1 MRWIKT
7 IVLAVML
14 LWTTFISATTI
25 TKVRVNDL
33 PNQWQFVLDAN
44 QPIKYQFFT
53 LNKPARAVIDLS
65 DVQWRADLK
74 SSLWQGSGISHIRI
88 GQRSHNKKRLVLD
101 MKSDYVTNAH
111 TLTPSGKRSYRL
123 VINVA
128 KYRHQTTVFKRDKAI
143 ETLKQQLES
152 QVVNEVSSL
161 VNKTVTHGA
170 KAKPKAKVTAKY
182 IAPKNMPV
190 MKATPIVVP
199 SKKPQKLRQVVIVI
213 DPGHGGKDPGA
224 TGRRG
229 THEKNVVLSI
239 SRQLQRLINQQR
251 GFKAVLTRTGDYYLS
266 LRKRLAIARK
276 YKADMF
282 IAVHADAYKNRKA
295 HGASV
300 YALSERGAT
309 SEAARWLAQREN
321 KSELMGGVELSGKG
335 HLLRSVL
342 IDLSQTATI
351 SASLKIGNDMLHSLR
366 RVTSLHHS
374 VVEQAAFVVLKSPD
388 IPSLLVETGFISN
401 RHEENNLRSVRYQ
414 KRIANALML
423 GIKRYFVTYPPRHT
437 WLAYYK
443 NKTQRYVVH
452 TGDTLSDIAQR
463 YSVSVASLQRN
474 NRLRSNG
481 LRVGQ
486 VLTIPVEAG

>member
-1 MRWIKT
+1 MRWIKH
-7 IVLAVML
+7 IALAMLL
-14 LWTTFISATTI
+14 LWTITLSATTI
-25 TKVRVNDL
+25 TNVRMNDL

-44 QPIKYQFFT
+44 KPIQYRSFM
-53 LNKPARAVIDLS
+53 LNKPARVVIDLTG
-65 DVQWRADLK
+65 VKWRAKLP
-74 SSLWQGSGISHIRI
+74 SQLWRGSGVTAMRV
-88 GQRSHNKKRLVLD
+88 GQRGKHKKRLVLD
-101 MKSDYVTNAH
+101 MSADYMTKVHALN
-111 TLTPSGKRSYRL
+111 PNNNRSYRL

-128 KYRHQTTVFKRDKAI
+128 KYRHKTTVFKRDKAI
-143 ETLKQQLES
+143 ENLKQQLES
-152 QVVNEVSSL
+152 QVVNEVASL
-161 VNKTVTHGA
+161 VKHTIS
-170 KAKPKAKVTAKY
+170 KPKAKKKY
-182 IAPKNMPV
+182 VAPKSMPV
-190 MKATPIVVP
+190 MKSTPIAEPV
-199 SKKPQKLRQVVIVI
+199 KKSYKLRQVVIVI

-251 GFKAVLTRTGDYYLS
+251 GFKAVLTRTGDYYLP
-266 LRKRLAIARK
+266 LRRRLAIARK

-282 IAVHADAYKNRKA
+282 IAVHADAFKNRKA

-321 KSELMGGVELSGKG
+321 KSELMGGVDLSDKG

-366 RVTSLHHS
+366 SVTALHHS
-374 VVEQAAFVVLKSPD
+374 SVEQAAFVVLKSPD

-401 RHEENNLRSVRYQ
+401 RHEENNLRSRRYQ
-414 KRIANALML
+414 KRIANALMR

-443 NKTQRYVVH
+443 NKN
-452 TGDTLSDIAQR
+452 
-463 YSVSVASLQRN
+463 SLK
-474 NRLRSNG
+474 
-481 LRVGQ
+481 
-486 VLTIPVEAG
+486 AA

>member
-7 IVLAVML
+7 IALAVLL
-14 LWTTFISATTI
+14 LWTTFLSAATI

-44 QPIKYQFFT
+44 QPIKYRFFM
-53 LNKPARAVIDLS
+53 LNKPARAVIDLT
-65 DVQWRADLK
+65 DVRWRAKLH
-74 SSLWQGSGISHIRI
+74 SSLWKNSGVSDIRI
-88 GQRSHNKKRLVLD
+88 GQRTKGKRRLVLD
-101 MKSDYVTNAH
+101 MKADYVVNAKA
-111 TLTPSGKRSYRL
+111 LNPDGQRKYRL

-128 KYRHQTTVFKRDKAI
+128 KYRHQTAVFKRDKAI
-143 ETLKQQLES
+143 EQLKQQLES

-161 VNKTVTHGA
+161 VNKTVAHAG
-170 KAKPKAKVTAKY
+170 KPKPKVKKKY
-182 IAPKNMPV
+182 VAPKNMAV
-190 MKATPIVVP
+190 MKATPITMPVT
-199 SKKPQKLRQVVIVI
+199 KPQKLRKVVIVI

-239 SRQLQRLINQQR
+239 SRQLQQLINQQR

-276 YKADMF
+276 YKGDMF
-282 IAVHADAYKNRKA
+282 IAVHADAFKNRKA

-321 KSELMGGVELSGKG
+321 KSELMGGVDLSDKG

-351 SASLKIGNDMLHSLR
+351 SASLKIGNDMLQSLR
-366 RVTSLHHS
+366 QVTSLHHS
-374 VVEQAAFVVLKSPD
+374 AVEQAAFVVLKSPD

-401 RHEENNLRSVRYQ
+401 RHEENNLRSRRYQ
-414 KRIANALML
+414 RRIANALMH

-452 TGDTLSDIAQR
+452 AGDTLSGIAQR
-463 YSVSVASLQRN
+463 YSVSVATLQRN